1 MVVASSGD
9 VPISPTGMDSD
20 HCDNRATDGS
30 QITQRFVSQS
40 RAVRFSEPAVR
51 YSEVLVFLWMSCR
64 STKNLGMVVHCGLHC
79 PGRKARR
86 ACEEKRCCASA
97 HLVPVRRRRVA
108 KDDRVLLNLDRLHLC
123 KQRAPF
129 CVSTASLFQVNVAKG
144 TKRGSRRGQK
154 QNWLKFSTVSS
165 RVAGCQQRNSDWGGV
180 KVIIPSRCPGC
191 ERIVSGCWRR
201 TVHVVLPSDG
211 EHISQ
216 LHATQLRVDGCDNN
230 GQTQPS
236 EERHSLGSG

>member
-1 MVVASSGD
+1 MVFIVQDA
-9 VPISPTGMDSD
+9 
-20 HCDNRATDGS
+20 
-30 QITQRFVSQS
+30 
-40 RAVRFSEPAVR
+40 
-51 YSEVLVFLWMSCR
+51 
-64 STKNLGMVVHCGLHC
+64 
-79 PGRKARR
+79 KARQ

-123 KQRAPF
+123 KQRAPSG
-129 CVSTASLFQVNVAKG
+129 VSTAPLFQVNVAKG

-180 KVIIPSRCPGC
+180 KVIIPSRCPRC
-191 ERIVSGCWRR
+191 ERIVSGRWQH

-216 LHATQLRVDGCDNN
+216 LHATQLRVDGCDNTA
-230 GQTQPS
+230 QTQPS
-236 EERHSLGSG
+236 EERASIGSEVGSEV

>member
-1 MVVASSGD
+1 M
-9 VPISPTGMDSD
+9 
-20 HCDNRATDGS
+20 
-30 QITQRFVSQS
+30 
-40 RAVRFSEPAVR
+40 
-51 YSEVLVFLWMSCR
+51 
-64 STKNLGMVVHCGLHC
+64 
-79 PGRKARR
+79 
-86 ACEEKRCCASA
+86 
-97 HLVPVRRRRVA
+97 
-108 KDDRVLLNLDRLHLC
+108 
-123 KQRAPF
+123 
-129 CVSTASLFQVNVAKG
+129 NVAKG

-216 LHATQLRVDGCDNN
+216 LHATQLRVDGCGNN

-236 EERHSLGSG
+236 EERHSLGSGRGGRLCRLAQNDQYKAPLAKESASLFPSVFNQSRYSGERIITSSMRVAGRTKTQRQRILPRPHPSSSSSRDGALTCVQNAFERPYRGQFGFAAGEVNVMHQ

>member
-1 MVVASSGD
+1 MVFIVQDA
-9 VPISPTGMDSD
+9 
-20 HCDNRATDGS
+20 
-30 QITQRFVSQS
+30 
-40 RAVRFSEPAVR
+40 
-51 YSEVLVFLWMSCR
+51 
-64 STKNLGMVVHCGLHC
+64 
-79 PGRKARR
+79 KARR

-123 KQRAPF
+123 KHRAPSG
-129 CVSTASLFQVNVAKG
+129 VSTSLVQVNVAKG

-180 KVIIPSRCPGC
+180 KVIIPSRCPRC
-191 ERIVSGCWRR
+191 ERIVSGRWQH

-216 LHATQLRVDGCDNN
+216 LHATQLRVDGCDNTA
-230 GQTQPS
+230 QTQPS
-236 EERHSLGSG
+236 EERASPGSERGGRLM

>member
-1 MVVASSGD
+1 M
-9 VPISPTGMDSD
+9 
-20 HCDNRATDGS
+20 
-30 QITQRFVSQS
+30 
-40 RAVRFSEPAVR
+40 
-51 YSEVLVFLWMSCR
+51 
-64 STKNLGMVVHCGLHC
+64 
-79 PGRKARR
+79 
-86 ACEEKRCCASA
+86 
-97 HLVPVRRRRVA
+97 
-108 KDDRVLLNLDRLHLC
+108 
-123 KQRAPF
+123 
-129 CVSTASLFQVNVAKG
+129 NVAKG
-144 TKRGSRRGQK
+144 RKRGSRRGQK

-216 LHATQLRVDGCDNN
+216 LHATQLRVDGCGNS

-236 EERHSLGSG
+236 EERHSLGSGEGDYVGLRRTISTRHPWLKKAPHCFQVCLIRVDIPGKGSSPRACAEQAGQKHKDREAYRDPIHHRPAPETAL